1 VAGAPLLYIAAVNV
15 LMLERPS
22 SFNHEVV
29 RDREYKQMTSNI
41 TPGIKKKG
49 RGSNKRDQTTHRYS
63 I

>member
-41 TPGIKKKG
+41 TPGIKK
-49 RGSNKRDQTTHRYS
+49 R
-63 I
+63 